1 MMIEEEKMK
10 YFIDKLQQK
19 IEEKD
24 SRICVGLDPHLD
36 LLPENIL
43 NPELLTDLETNKEE
57 IAAAVLN
64 FNKNIIDAVADMTA
78 VVKPQMAF
86 YEKLGV
92 PGMKCLWQTI
102 AYAKTKDLIL
112 LLDGKRNDIGSTAGA
127 YAEAYLENKKLEI
140 DSITIN
146 PYLGSDGILPFLKN
160 KSRGAF
166 ALLRTS
172 NQSAVELQDLKLDDG
187 RTVYQAV
194 GDFLQELGKDYIGE
208 CGYSNLAA
216 VVGATYPKELK
227 EIRAQLDSVFFLIPG
242 FGAQGG
248 GASDIKAGFDSQA
261 RGAVVNSSR
270 GINFAYRKKEYANF
284 GEKNYA
290 KAARAAA
297 EKMRNQINEVL
308 K

>member
-1 MMIEEEKMK
+1 MK
-10 YFIDKLQQK
+10 YFIDQLQQK
-19 IEEKD
+19 IEAKD
-24 SRICVGLDPHLD
+24 SRICVGLDPHLE
-36 LLPENIL
+36 LMPENIMA
-43 NPELLTDLETNKEE
+43 PELLEDLESNQKE
-57 IAAAVLN
+57 ITASVLK
-64 FNKNIIDAVADMTA
+64 FNQDLIDAVADMTA

-102 AYAKTKDLIL
+102 AYAKTKDLIV
-112 LLDGKRNDIGSTAGA
+112 LLDGKRNDISSTAGA
-127 YAEAYLENKKLEI
+127 YAEAYLENKKIGI

-146 PYLGSDGILPFLKN
+146 PYLGRDGVLPFLRN
-160 KSRGAF
+160 RERGAF

-172 NQSAVELQDLKLDDG
+172 NPSAGDLQDLKLNDG

-194 GDFLQELGKDYIGE
+194 GDFLQEIGRDYIGE
-208 CGYSNLAA
+208 SGYSNLAA
-216 VVGATYPKELK
+216 VVGATYPEELK
-227 EIRAQLDSVFFLIPG
+227 EIRAQLDLVFFLIPG

-248 GASDIKAGFDSQA
+248 GAADIKAGFDNDG

-270 GINFAYRKKEYANF
+270 GINFAYRKEEYSHF
-284 GEKNYA
+284 GSKNYA

-297 EKMRNQINEVL
+297 AKMKKEINDVL

>member
-1 MMIEEEKMK
+1 MMTEEAKMK
-10 YFIDKLQQK
+10 YFIDQLQQK

-24 SRICVGLDPHLD
+24 SRICVGLDPHLE
-36 LLPENIL
+36 LIPENVL
-43 NPELLTDLETNKEE
+43 APELLNDLEANQKE
-57 IAAAVLN
+57 IAAAVLK
-64 FNKNIIDAVADMTA
+64 FNQNLLDAVADMTA

-86 YEKLGV
+86 YEKMGV
-92 PGMKCLWQTI
+92 PGMEALWETMS
-102 AYAKTKDLIL
+102 YAKSKGLL
-112 LLDGKRNDIGSTAGA
+112 VLLDGKRNDIGSTAGA
-127 YAEAYLENKKLEI
+127 YAEAYLENKKVEV

-146 PYLGSDGILPFLKN
+146 PYLGRDGVLPFLEN
-160 KSRGAF
+160 KEKGAF

-172 NQSAVELQDLKLDDG
+172 NPSAVDIQDLKLDDG

-194 GDFLQELGKDYIGE
+194 GDFLQELGRDYIGE

-248 GASDIKAGFDSQA
+248 GAADIKAGFDSEG

-270 GINFAYRKKEYANF
+270 GINFAYRKDEYAHF
-284 GEKNYA
+284 GAENYA

-297 EKMRNQINEVL
+297 EKMKNEINEVV

>member
-1 MMIEEEKMK
+1 MK
-10 YFIDKLQQK
+10 YFIDQLQHK
-19 IEEKD
+19 IEEKN

-36 LLPENIL
+36 LIPENVL
-43 NPELLTDLETNKEE
+43 AAELLEDLESNQEE
-57 IAAAVLN
+57 IAAAVLK
-64 FNKNIIDAVADMTA
+64 FNQHLIDGVADMTA

-86 YEKLGV
+86 YEKMGV
-92 PGMKCLWQTI
+92 PGMDCLWQTMS
-102 AYAKTKDLIL
+102 YAKSKGLL
-112 LLDGKRNDIGSTAGA
+112 VLLDGKRNDIGSTAGA
-127 YAEAYLENKKLEI
+127 YAEAYLENKKIEV

-146 PYLGSDGILPFLKN
+146 PYLGRDGVLPFLEN
-160 KSRGAF
+160 KEKGAF

-172 NQSAVELQDLKLDDG
+172 NPSAVDLQDLILNDG

-194 GDFLQELGKDYIGE
+194 GDFLQELGSDYIGE

-227 EIRAQLDSVFFLIPG
+227 EIRAQLNSVFFLIPG

-248 GASDIKAGFDSQA
+248 GAADIKAGFDEA
-261 RGAVVNSSR
+261 GRGAVVNSSR
-270 GINFAYRKKEYANF
+270 GINFAYRKEEYSHF
-284 GEKNYA
+284 GADNYA

-297 EKMRNQINEVL
+297 EKMKNEINDVV

>member
-1 MMIEEEKMK
+1 MK

-19 IEEKD
+19 IEAKD
-24 SRICVGLDPHLD
+24 SRICVGLDPHLE
-36 LLPENIL
+36 LLPENVL
-43 NPELLTDLETNKEE
+43 AADLLEDLESNQEE
-57 IAAAVLN
+57 IAAAVLK
-64 FNKNIIDAVADMTA
+64 FNQNLIDAVADMTA

-86 YEKLGV
+86 YEKLGIS
-92 PGMKCLWQTI
+92 GMECLWQTM
-102 AYAKTKDLIL
+102 AYAKSKDLIV

-127 YAEAYLENKKLEI
+127 YAEAYLENKNTEV

-160 KSRGAF
+160 KERGAF

-172 NQSAVELQDLKLDDG
+172 NPSAVDLQDLKLDDG

-194 GDFLQELGKDYIGE
+194 GDFLQNLGSDYLGD

-227 EIRAQLDSVFFLIPG
+227 EIRDQLDSVFFLIPG
-242 FGAQGG
+242 YGAQGG
-248 GASDIKAGFDSQA
+248 GAEDIKAGFDSEG

-270 GINFAYRKKEYANF
+270 GINFAYRKEEFAHF
-284 GEKNYA
+284 GAENYA

-297 EKMRNQINEVL
+297 EKMKNEINE
-308 K
+308 

>member
-1 MMIEEEKMK
+1 MK
-10 YFIDKLQQK
+10 YFIDHLQEK
-19 IEEKD
+19 IEAKD

-36 LLPENIL
+36 LLPEKVL
-43 NPELLTDLETNKEE
+43 AAELLEDLEANQEE
-57 IAAAVLN
+57 IAAAVLT

-78 VVKPQMAF
+78 VVKLQMAF

-92 PGMKCLWQTI
+92 PGMKALWQTM
-102 AYAKTKDLIL
+102 AYAKAKDLIV

-127 YAEAYLENKKLEI
+127 YAEAYLENKKTEI

-146 PYLGSDGILPFLKN
+146 PYLGSDGILPFLRN
-160 KSRGAF
+160 KERGAF

-172 NQSAVELQDLKLDDG
+172 NPSAVDLQDLKLDDG

-194 GDFLQELGKDYIGE
+194 GDFLQELGSDYLGE

-248 GASDIKAGFDSQA
+248 GAADIKAGFDEDG

-270 GINFAYRKKEYANF
+270 GINFAYRKDEYAHF
-284 GEKNYA
+284 GADNYA

-297 EKMRNQINEVL
+297 EKMKNEINEVV

>member
-1 MMIEEEKMK
+1 MTEEEKMK
-10 YFIDKLQQK
+10 YFIDNLQQK

-24 SRICVGLDPHLD
+24 SRICVGLDPHLE
-36 LLPENIL
+36 LLPENVL
-43 NPELLTDLETNKEE
+43 RAELLEDLESNQEE
-57 IAAAVLN
+57 IAASVLA

-92 PGMKCLWQTI
+92 AGMKSLWQTMD
-102 AYAKTKDLIL
+102 YAKKNDLIV

-127 YAEAYLENKKLEI
+127 YAEAYLESKKVEI

-146 PYLGSDGILPFLKN
+146 PYLGSDGILPFLRN

-172 NQSAVELQDLKLDDG
+172 NQSAVDLQDLKLDDG

-194 GDFLQELGKDYIGE
+194 GDFLQGLGKDFIGE

-248 GASDIKAGFDSQA
+248 GAADIKAGFDSQGG
-261 RGAVVNSSR
+261 GAVVNSSR

-284 GEKNYA
+284 GAKNYA

-297 EKMRNQINEVL
+297 EKMKNQINKIL

>member
-1 MMIEEEKMK
+1 MMTEEVKMK
-10 YFIDKLQQK
+10 YFIDQLQQK
-19 IEEKD
+19 MEEKD

-36 LLPENIL
+36 LMPENIL
-43 NPELLTDLETNKEE
+43 PAELLEDLESNQEE
-57 IAAAVLN
+57 IAAAVLS
-64 FNKNIIDAVADMTA
+64 FNQNLLDAVADMTA

-92 PGMKCLWQTI
+92 PGMECLWQTM
-102 AYAKTKDLIL
+102 AYAKSKELIV

-127 YAEAYLENKKLEI
+127 YAEAYLESKKTEV

-160 KSRGAF
+160 KKRGAF

-172 NQSAVELQDLKLDDG
+172 NPSAVDLQDLKLDDG

-194 GDFLQELGKDYIGE
+194 GDFLQEVGRDYIGE
-208 CGYSNLAA
+208 SGYSNLAA

-227 EIRAQLDSVFFLIPG
+227 EIRSQLDSVFFLIPG

-248 GASDIKAGFDSQA
+248 EAADIKAGFDEDG

-270 GINFAYRKKEYANF
+270 GINFAYRKEEYSHF
-284 GEKNYA
+284 GAENYA

-297 EKMRNQINEVL
+297 EKMKKEINDVL

>member
-1 MMIEEEKMK
+1 MYKR
-10 YFIDKLQQK
+10 Q
-19 IEEKD
+19 
-24 SRICVGLDPHLD
+24 D
-36 LLPENIL
+36 L
-43 NPELLTDLETNKEE
+43 
-57 IAAAVLN
+57 
-64 FNKNIIDAVADMTA
+64 IDAVADMTA

-102 AYAKTKDLIL
+102 AYAKTKDLIV
-112 LLDGKRNDIGSTAGA
+112 LLDGKRNDISSTAGA
-127 YAEAYLENKKLEI
+127 YAEAYLENKKIGI

-146 PYLGSDGILPFLKN
+146 PYLGRDGVLPFLRN
-160 KSRGAF
+160 RERGAF

-172 NQSAVELQDLKLDDG
+172 NPSAGDLQDLKLNDG

-194 GDFLQELGKDYIGE
+194 GDFLQEIGRDYIGE
-208 CGYSNLAA
+208 SGYSNLAA
-216 VVGATYPKELK
+216 VVGATYPEELK
-227 EIRAQLDSVFFLIPG
+227 EIRAQLDLVFFLIPG

-248 GASDIKAGFDSQA
+248 GAADIKAGFDNDG

-270 GINFAYRKKEYANF
+270 GINFAYRKEEYSHF
-284 GEKNYA
+284 GSKNYA

-297 EKMRNQINEVL
+297 AKMKKEINDVL

>member
-1 MMIEEEKMK
+1 MTEEAKMK
-10 YFIDKLQQK
+10 YFIDQLQQK

-24 SRICVGLDPHLD
+24 SRICVGLDPHLEMI
-36 LLPENIL
+36 PENIL
-43 NPELLTDLETNKEE
+43 TSELLEDIETHQKD
-57 IAAAVLN
+57 IAASVLK
-64 FNKNIIDAVADMTA
+64 FNQNLIDAVADMTA

-92 PGMKCLWQTI
+92 PGMETLWETI
-102 AYAKTKDLIL
+102 AYAKSKDLIV

-127 YAEAYLENKKLEI
+127 YAEAYLENKNIEV

-146 PYLGSDGILPFLKN
+146 PYLGRDGILPFLEN
-160 KSRGAF
+160 KEKGAF

-172 NQSAVELQDLKLDDG
+172 NPSAVDLQDLKLDDG

-194 GDFLQELGKDYIGE
+194 GDFLQELGRNFIGE

-227 EIRAQLDSVFFLIPG
+227 EIRSQLDSVFFLIPG

-248 GASDIKAGFDSQA
+248 GASDIKAGFDSKG

-284 GEKNYA
+284 GAKNYA

-297 EKMRNQINEVL
+297 EKMKNEINEVV